1 MFGKIKVKVMDSAKY
16 AKKLGEEDPRRIFH
30 AVKVGIAI
38 TLMSMFYYFKPLY
51 HSFEEAGMWAI
62 LTVVVVFEFTVGGTI
77 AKGLNRG
84 AATLLAAGL
93 GVGAEYLGNAC
104 GDKGEPII
112 LGTLVFI
119 LASVA
124 TFTRFVPRVKRR
136 YDYGVTI
143 FILTFALV
151 AVSGARAS
159 EILKMAYERLTT
171 ILIGGATCMLISVCI
186 YPVWAGQDLHNLI
199 ATNIQNLAT
208 FLEADAE
215 DKSYLQS
222 HKTVLNSKAN
232 EEILANFAWW
242 ELGHG
247 GFKFNHP
254 WKLYLNIGSLVREC
268 ACQIE
273 TLSGCLNSKS
283 QAICEFQRKIQPA
296 CVEMSIEASKALRE
310 LGAALKEMRFPS
322 SAVEIHL
329 RNSKAAAEKLQNIM
343 HNSSVPTKADFQ
355 HIVPTLVIASVLI
368 DIIKFIDK
376 TSSAVDELSQ
386 KAGFKLKPVD
396 HNQVV
401 VDIVEIKTES
411 S

>member
-1 MFGKIKVKVMDSAKY
+1 MFGKIKVKVMNSVQY

-84 AATLLAAGL
+84 AATLVAAGL

-104 GDKGEPII
+104 GNKGEPII
-112 LGTLVFI
+112 LGALVFL

-143 FILTFALV
+143 FILTFTLV

-159 EILKMAYERLTT
+159 QIWKMAYERLTT
-171 ILIGGATCMLISVCI
+171 ILIGGATCMVLSLCI

-199 ATNIQNLAT
+199 ATNIGKLAT
-208 FLEADAE
+208 FLEGFGSQFCISPADGE

-232 EEILANFAWW
+232 EEIL
-242 ELGHG
+242 
-247 GFKFNHP
+247 
-254 WKLYLNIGSLVREC
+254 VV
-268 ACQIE
+268 
-273 TLSGCLNSKS
+273 
-283 QAICEFQRKIQPA
+283 CEFQQKIQPS
-296 CVEMSIEASKALRE
+296 CVEMSIESSKVLRE
-310 LGAALKEMRFPS
+310 LAEAIKEMRFPS

-329 RNSKAAAEKLQNIM
+329 QNSKAAAEDLKKIM
-343 HNSSVPTKADFQ
+343 ENSSMPTKAGLQ
-355 HIVPTLVIASVLI
+355 EIVPILVIASVLI
-368 DIIKFIDK
+368 DIIKFVEKIS
-376 TSSAVDELSQ
+376 TSVEELSQ
-386 KAGFKLKPVD
+386 KAGFKQKNNQAQVKPVHD
-396 HNQVV
+396 PVV
-401 VDIVEIKTES
+401 IDVVEIKTIDSPPHIALRS
-411 S
+411 SQN